1 MVYGRKNPFDR
12 CISFDQ
18 LKILKMNTKKILT
31 TLIFASFF
39 AMGFSQGTSAF
50 FSKADT
56 FFKTYVKNGKVAYS
70 DIKANPTSLN
80 ELIDLAKGIEI
91 SKNDAKTYQAF
102 WINGYNLSVIKGIV
116 ENYPINSPL
125 DKAGFFDK
133 TTYDIG
139 GKQIT
144 LNDIEN
150 KLLRA
155 NFPKEARFHFVL
167 VCAGLGC
174 PPIISN
180 AYTPE
185 KLDAQ
190 LQKQTELSL
199 NNPNFIRV
207 KGKKVNLSQIFEW
220 YNGDFTQGGKSL
232 IEFVNLYRTEKL
244 DTKAKVGYYPYDWAL
259 NETK

>member
-1 MVYGRKNPFDR
+1 MDRGNAPTEAPVLINEKPFTMKR
-12 CISFDQ
+12 NNIQTVLFFLLVIQ
-18 LKILKMNTKKILT
+18 L
-31 TLIFASFF
+31 
-39 AMGFSQGTSAF
+39 GFGQGTSDF

-56 FFKTYVKNGKVAYS
+56 FFKTYVSNGRVAYKE
-70 DIKANPTSLN
+70 IKSNPSGLN
-80 ELIDLAKGIEI
+80 ELLDLAKSIQV
-91 SKNDAKTYQAF
+91 SQSDAKTYQAF

-116 ENYPINSPL
+116 DNYPIKSPL

-133 TTYDIG
+133 KTYDIG
-139 GKQIT
+139 GKSTT

-155 NFPKEARFHFVL
+155 VFPKESRFHFVL

-174 PPIISN
+174 PPIINS

-185 KLDAQ
+185 KLEAQ
-190 LQKQTELSL
+190 LQRQTELAL
-199 NNPNFIRV
+199 NNPKFIQV

-220 YNGDFTQGGKSL
+220 YTKDFTQGGKNL
-232 IEFVNLYRTEKL
+232 VEYVNQYRNEKL
-244 DTKAKVGYYPYDWAL
+244 DPNAKVGYYSYDWAL